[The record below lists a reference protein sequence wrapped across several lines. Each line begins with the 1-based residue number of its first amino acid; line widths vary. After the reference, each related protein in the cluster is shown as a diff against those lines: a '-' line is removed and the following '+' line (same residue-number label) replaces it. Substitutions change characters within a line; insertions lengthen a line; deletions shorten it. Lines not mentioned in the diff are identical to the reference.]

1 MSNSIAK
8 IQCVNK
14 KCQTINLLENTFCSK
29 CKTPIIKRYLRIGG
43 NVEKNYEKGKL
54 INDRFLLWESQIVID
69 TKPDVVPLFPDTI
82 PEIITPYLKL
92 FSHRLHVPQIYG
104 FIDDSFQQ
112 WLLEYESIPLDD
124 AGHLIHPEL
133 FPSIE
138 LSLFPASSLRQ
149 VSWLWQIILL
159 WTPLEKQ
166 KVLSSLFHPNNIR
179 VGGGIIKLQE
189 LIRDSESSPTFKDLG
204 NLWEHWLTKFNPLIQ
219 EVMGKIILSLQEN
232 LLDDSAK
239 ILAILDQ
246 VLYILGNN
254 YYQRK
259 FKLVTVTDAGKKRK
273 NNEDACYPP
282 VDSLKEIKSG
292 IDTLTIVCDGLG
304 GQEKGEIASSLS
316 IEIIQKQLEK
326 DYKKTLKETLNNK
339 HWTPLIDSQKIFK
352 AISKANDAINEINNK
367 EKRKDR
373 ERMGTTVVMAMAI
386 AHEAYFAYVGDSRIY
401 WITQDSCHQVTVDD
415 DLATREVRL
424 GYGFYRQLINNP
436 QTGALLQAL
445 GMGASRKLKVH
456 IRRFVLDEDSVF
468 LLCSDGLS
476 DFERVE
482 QYWKSEVLPIIKKEI
497 DVEKAAK
504 KILNIGLQTN
514 GHDNIT
520 IALLQCSI
528 EPKIPEDY
536 EGKLTWQYLQ
546 EIIPDLP
553 HPQGKL
559 SLDKTNTKPPLNS
572 INLPLSKSTLIII
585 ISSIIL
591 VIGLILW
598 NQHKSSNNES
608 RNQELIYSTLEKKN

>member
-1 MSNSIAK
+1 MSNSIVK

-14 KCQTINLLENTFCSK
+14 RCQTTNLLENTFCSK
-29 CKTPIIKRYLRIGG
+29 CKTPIVKRYLRIEG
-43 NVEKNYEKGKL
+43 NSEKDYKVEEL
-54 INDRFLLWESQIVID
+54 INDRFLLWDSNIVID
-69 TKPDVVPLFPDTI
+69 TKPDVPLLFPDTV
-82 PEIITPYLKL
+82 PENIVPYLKL
-92 FSHRLHVPQIYG
+92 FSHRLHIPQIYG
-104 FIDDSFQQ
+104 FLDDSFQQ
-112 WLLEYESIPLDD
+112 YLLEYESIPLDD
-124 AGHLIHPEL
+124 QGHLIHPEL
-133 FPSIE
+133 FPSLE
-138 LSLFPASSLRQ
+138 LSLSKSSSLRQ

-159 WTPLEKQ
+159 WTPLAKQ

-179 VGGGIIKLQE
+179 VGSGIIKLQE
-189 LIRDSESSPTFKDLG
+189 LITDNDSSPTFKDLG
-204 NLWEHWLTKFNPLIQ
+204 NLWEHWITKFDPLIQ

-232 LLDDSAK
+232 LLEEPSQL
-239 ILAILDQ
+239 LAILDQ
-246 VLYILGNN
+246 ILYILGNN

-259 FKLVTVTDAGKKRK
+259 FKLITLTDVGKKRK
-273 NNEDACYPP
+273 NNEDYCYPSIN
-282 VDSLKEIKSG
+282 SLKETNSG

-304 GQEKGEIASSLS
+304 GQEKGEIASHLA
-316 IEIIQKQLEK
+316 IEIMQKELEQ

-339 HWTPLIDSQKIFK
+339 HWTPLIDSKKILK
-352 AISKANDAINEINNK
+352 AISKANDTITNINNK

-445 GMGASRKLKVH
+445 GMESSRKLKVH

-482 QYWKSEVLPIIKKEI
+482 QYWKSEVLPIIRQEI
-497 DVEKAAK
+497 DVEEGAK
-504 KILNIGLQTN
+504 KILEMGLERN

-528 EPKIPEDY
+528 EAKTPEDY
-536 EGKLTWQYLQ
+536 EGKLTWEYLE

-553 HPQGKL
+553 QPQGKL
-559 SLDKTNTKPPLNS
+559 ILNKTNIKQPLSS
-572 INLPLSKSTLIII
+572 IDLPLSKSTLIII

-591 VIGLILW
+591 IIGLVIWQQNKTSQNKSL
-598 NQHKSSNNES
+598 NQD
-608 RNQELIYSTLEKKN
+608 QIYSNLEINN

>member
-14 KCQTINLLENTFCSK
+14 KCQTTNLLDDTFCSK
-29 CKTPIIKRYLRIGG
+29 CKTPIVKRYLRIGG
-43 NVEKNYEKGKL
+43 NLEKDYEVGKL
-54 INDRFLLWESQIVID
+54 INDRFLLWESNIVID
-69 TKPDVVPLFPDTI
+69 TKPDLPPLFPDTV
-82 PEIITPYLKL
+82 PENITPYLKL

-104 FIDDSFQQ
+104 FLDDTFQQ
-112 WLLEYESIPLDD
+112 WLLEYESIPLNDK
-124 AGHLIHPEL
+124 GHLIHPEL
-133 FPSIE
+133 YPSIE
-138 LSLFPASSLRQ
+138 LSLFQASSLRQ

-159 WTPLEKQ
+159 WTPLAKQ

-189 LIRDSESSPTFKDLG
+189 LIRDNDSSPSLKDLG
-204 NLWEHWLTKFNPLIQ
+204 NLWEHWITKFNPLIQ
-219 EVMGKIILSLQEN
+219 EVMAKIILSLQEK
-232 LLDDSAK
+232 LLEEPSK
-239 ILAILDQ
+239 LLGILDQ
-246 VLYILGNN
+246 ILYILGNN

-259 FKLVTVTDAGKKRK
+259 FKLITVTDAGKKRK
-273 NNEDACYPP
+273 NNEDSCHPSI
-282 VDSLKEIKSG
+282 DSLKETNSG

-304 GQEKGEIASSLS
+304 GQEKGEIASHLA
-316 IEIIQKQLEK
+316 IEIIQKELEQ

-339 HWTPLIDSQKIFK
+339 HWTPLIDSHKILK
-352 AISKANDAINEINNK
+352 AISKANDNIYKINNK
-367 EKRKDR
+367 ERRKDR

-401 WITQDSCHQVTVDD
+401 WITEDSCHQVTVDD

-445 GMGASRKLKVH
+445 GMESSRKLKVH
-456 IRRFVLDEDSVF
+456 IRRFVLDENSVF

-482 QYWKSEVLPIIKKEI
+482 QYWKSEILPIIRQEI
-497 DVEKAAK
+497 DVEEGAK
-504 KILNIGLQTN
+504 KILQMGLQKN

-528 EPKIPEDY
+528 ESRIPEDY
-536 EGKLTWQYLQ
+536 EGKLTWEYLK

-553 HPQGKL
+553 QPKGKL
-559 SLDKTNTKPPLNS
+559 TLDKTNSKKGLNS

-585 ISSIIL
+585 ISLIIL
-591 VIGLILW
+591 VIGLVLW
-598 NQHKSSNNES
+598 HQNKPSQNKSL
-608 RNQELIYSTLEKKN
+608 NQEFVIS

>member
-14 KCQTINLLENTFCSK
+14 RCQTINLLEDTFCSK

-43 NVEKNYEKGKL
+43 NVEKDYEVGKL
-54 INDRFLLWESQIVID
+54 INDRFLVWESNIVID
-69 TKPDVVPLFPDTI
+69 TKPDLPSLFPDTV
-82 PEIITPYLKL
+82 PENIAPYLKL

-104 FIDDSFQQ
+104 FLEDSFEQ

-124 AGHLIHPEL
+124 KGHLIHPEL
-133 FPSIE
+133 YPSIE
-138 LSLFPASSLRQ
+138 LSLFQASSLRQ

-189 LIRDSESSPTFKDLG
+189 LIADDESSPSLKDLG
-204 NLWEHWLTKFNPLIQ
+204 NLWEHWITKFNPLIQ

-232 LLDDSAK
+232 LLEDSTK
-239 ILAILDQ
+239 LLAILDQ

-273 NNEDACYPP
+273 NNEDACYPA

-304 GQEKGEIASSLS
+304 GQEKGEIASHLA
-316 IEIIQKQLEK
+316 IEIMQKELEQ

-339 HWTPLIDSQKIFK
+339 HWTPLIDSQKIFN
-352 AISKANDAINEINNK
+352 AISKANDTINQINNK

-445 GMGASRKLKVH
+445 GMESSRKLKVH

-497 DVEKAAK
+497 DVEEAAK
-504 KILNIGLQTN
+504 KILKMGLQKN

-520 IALLQCSI
+520 IGLLQCSI
-528 EPKIPEDY
+528 EQKTPEDY
-536 EGKLTWQYLQ
+536 EGKLTWEYLQ

-553 HPQGKL
+553 QPQGKL
-559 SLDKTNTKPPLNS
+559 PLDKTNTKQGLNS
-572 INLPLSKSTLIII
+572 IDLPLSKSTLIII

-591 VIGLILW
+591 VIGLIFW
-598 NQHKSSNNES
+598 QQNKSSQNKSLNLD
-608 RNQELIYSTLEKKN
+608 LIYSTLEIKN